1 MPSRKILAATAIVL
15 VLGAFG
21 ASKLMGG
28 KGGGQEEQQQGGFG
42 MPVEAAQA
50 KADTLRITVN
60 AVGTLVAQEGIVVRP
75 EIAGIVT
82 AVNFTEGQKVEQGQS
97 LITLDDSIYR
107 AQLDQAEAQLAL
119 AERNYNRAVALVGRG
134 AGTEQ
139 SRDQTSSDLRV
150 AKAALELAKA
160 NLAKTNITA
169 PFAGTVGIRKIS
181 LGSYLQPGQ
190 EIVSLQALNPM
201 KLDFGVPET
210 ALASLS
216 VGQKVQV
223 SVTAYPDTTFEGTV
237 SAIDPLV
244 DPATRS
250 VAVRALV
257 PNDDN
262 KLTPG
267 LFASVTL
274 VTKEQ
279 PDTVFIPAASIWP
292 VGNQSFAFKITEG
305 MANMTPV
312 TIISREADRVAIAA
326 GAVAAG
332 DQVVTA
338 GQNKLV
344 MGPPGPVPVTVLDP
358 NAQQAAPGAAP
369 AAPEGEKPATPE
381 AAPAEGSKPEEAKP
395 EGH

>member
-1 MPSRKILAATAIVL
+1 
-15 VLGAFG
+15 
-21 ASKLMGG
+21 MGG
-28 KGGGQEEQQQGGFG
+28 KENGQEEQQQGGFA

-50 KADTLRITVN
+50 KADTLRVTVQ

-75 EIAGIVT
+75 EIAGLVT
-82 AVNFTEGQKVEQGQS
+82 AVTFTEGQQVDKGQS
-97 LITLDDSIYR
+97 LLTLDDSIYR

-139 SRDQTSSDLRV
+139 SRDQTASDLRV
-150 AKAALELAKA
+150 AKAALALARA
-160 NLAKTNITA
+160 NLEKTNIVA
-169 PFAGTVGIRKIS
+169 PFAGTVGIRKVS

-190 EIVSLQALNPM
+190 DIVTLQALNPM

-216 VGQKVQV
+216 VGQQVQV
-223 SVTAYPDTTFEGTV
+223 AVTAYPGTVFEGAV

-257 PNDDN
+257 PNDAN

-279 PDTVFIPAASIWP
+279 PDVVFIPAAAIWP
-292 VGNQSFAFKITEG
+292 VGSQSFVFRISDG

-312 TIISREADRVAIAA
+312 AIIHREADRVALAA
-326 GAVAAG
+326 GPVAAG

-338 GQNKLV
+338 GQTKLV
-344 MGPPGPVPVTVLDP
+344 MGAPGPVPVMVLDP
-358 NAQQAAPGAAP
+358 SAQQAAPNA
-369 AAPEGEKPATPE
+369 AAPEGEQPRPAG
-381 AAPAEGSKPEEAKP
+381 AN
-395 EGH
+395 